1 MIGCTRHVCD
11 RTSTVYWSRISS
23 NGVRNPELHPEK
35 KESVIYRLHPTLEHK
50 KLIFQIGTAT
60 PELAVEAARMVAADV
75 AGIDV
80 NSGCPKPFSTTGGMG
95 AALLRDPDRLC
106 SILEALVKEVGE
118 IFEIGISVKIRILA
132 DKADTENLVRRLVNT
147 GITGLT
153 VHCRTT
159 PMRPRERAIRD
170 QLRMIADICREA
182 GVACLMNGDV
192 ETRDQALEL
201 MKEYGV
207 DGAMIATAAEKN
219 SSVFRS
225 QSEGGKA
232 HWKEVV
238 RAYVESAMSVDNRWG
253 NTKFLLAQLI
263 PGKEEKNIGL
273 QACRTHVHMI
283 KALGYPEL
291 EELAAKIDEVLGMQH
306 MEHVK
311 RLGKRAAA
319 TERRNANAKKAK
331 TQDDWLEL
339 EDKPVAEEK
348 KPVVEDERHSSKQVI
363 LVVEEQKA
371 QADEKNI
378 HVPLDSD
385 VQEKSI
391 APAAITA

>member
-1 MIGCTRHVCD
+1 MIGCTRHVCE

-23 NGVRNPELHPEK
+23 NGIRDPEGHPNK
-35 KESVIYRLHPTLEHK
+35 KESVIYRLHPTLEHR

-60 PELAVEAARMVAADV
+60 PELAVQAARLVAADV

-80 NSGCPKPFSTTGGMG
+80 NSGCPKPFSTSGGMG
-95 AALLRDPDRLC
+95 AALLKDPDRLC
-106 SILEALVKEVGE
+106 SILEALVKEIGE
-118 IFEIGISVKIRILA
+118 EFQIGISVKIRILA
-132 DKADTENLVRRLVNT
+132 DKADTERLVRRLVKT

-170 QLRMIADICREA
+170 QLPMIASICREA

-192 ETRDQALEL
+192 ESRDHALSL
-201 MKEYGV
+201 MSEYGV

-225 QSEGGKA
+225 ESDGGKA

-238 RAYVESAMSVDNRWG
+238 RAYVECAMSVDNRWG

-273 QACRTHVHMI
+273 QACRTHVQMV

-291 EELAAKIDEVLGMQH
+291 EELAAKIDVVLGMQG

-319 TERRNANAKKAK
+319 TERRNAQLMKKMK
-331 TQDDWLEL
+331 TQDE
-339 EDKPVAEEK
+339 KTEEK
-348 KPVVEDERHSSKQVI
+348 EEQEDERIEMQENVTDQQV
-363 LVVEEQKA
+363 LNEET
-371 QADEKNI
+371 
-378 HVPLDSD
+378 HVPIPD
-385 VQEKSI
+385 VQEKNI
-391 APAAITA
+391 TPAAIAA